1 MPIEVSWTRD
11 VRRVGYAR
19 RVPRLKRAALWTALT
34 LVAAVAIVFAG
45 GWLLPVSHVSSGAV
59 TTARTPADAYAAVS
73 DVQSYP
79 RWWSDLTRVEM
90 LTPQDGRPRFRQFMG
105 SDPVVV
111 EIVEA
116 APPRRF
122 VTRIADPDQP
132 FGGTWTIDIAP
143 SAGGTLITVTER
155 GEVYNP
161 AFRFLSRFVFGH
173 EATIRSFLDALERH
187 LAA

>member
-1 MPIEVSWTRD
+1 VN
-11 VRRVGYAR
+11 
-19 RVPRLKRAALWTALT
+19 RLKRIGLWSAIL
-34 LVAAVAIVFAG
+34 LVALILMIVG
-45 GWLLPVSHVSSGAV
+45 VGSMLPVSHVASGTVAV
-59 TTARTPADAYAAVS
+59 PQSPADAYAVIA

-79 RWWSDLTRVEM
+79 RWWKDLSRVEM
-90 LTPQDGRPRFRQFMG
+90 LPPNAGGRPRFRQFMG

-116 APPRRF
+116 TAPRRF

-132 FGGTWTIDIAP
+132 FGGTWTIDVAR
-143 SAGGTLITVTER
+143 AGGGSEIAVTER

-161 AFRFLSRFVFGH
+161 AFRFLSKFVFGH
-173 EATIRSFLDALERH
+173 ESTIRSFLDALQRW